1 MLTKIII
8 ENNPYMFVK
17 ELEKAIKAG
26 YDVVYE
32 DGREPSINGWTLSA
46 MLVKDEVVD
55 NGMEIIKPKPAG
67 RPAKQQGMH

>member
-32 DGREPSINGWTLSA
+32 DGREMGL
-46 MLVKDEVVD
+46 
-55 NGMEIIKPKPAG
+55 
-67 RPAKQQGMH
+67 RF